1 MTEQNCFPGTH
12 CTCWSHSSLSPPQGR
27 WCSTRARGRRL
38 DYGSNYR
45 PSSYQDTWKWT
56 RARCNSMLT
65 RGRSSPSITTARSS
79 DRARTDLLLRL
90 VNVLV
95 RILLVPA
102 LTLSAADRVVHLT
115 PVVLPITADADL
127 CKPTHRTEQTG
138 DRGGGTEIYISTIL
152 QSFQCHYNKRNEG
165 SITVRNLNLKKKKS
179 KCK

>member
-127 CKPTHRTEQTG
+127 CKPTHRTEQNRLVTAEEG
-138 DRGGGTEIYISTIL
+138 RKYIYQRFFSHFSVIITKETRVQLQLEIW
-152 QSFQCHYNKRNEG
+152 
-165 SITVRNLNLKKKKS
+165 KKKS